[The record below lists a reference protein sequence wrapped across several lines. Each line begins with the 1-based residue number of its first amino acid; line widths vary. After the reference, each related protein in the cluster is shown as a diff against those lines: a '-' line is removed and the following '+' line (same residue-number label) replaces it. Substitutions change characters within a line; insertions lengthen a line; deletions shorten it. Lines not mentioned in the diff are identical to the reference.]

1 MTTQRLIE
9 LHDIWA
15 AASLLTRLP
24 VPVEHERAGLRA
36 AQAVWAWPVVG
47 AALGAAAGSVAWIL
61 LNLGAPTLLC
71 AVAALAL
78 TALAT
83 GALHEDGIAD
93 CADGLGGGHTKDR
106 ALAIMKDSRI
116 GAFGAVAL
124 VLVLLGR
131 AGAISELPAPEFVVS
146 LAAVGAL
153 SRAVMAA
160 AMRLPTAREGGLSAG
175 VGQPSW
181 MSLGLGAS
189 LALAFSMLAVGHA
202 LPILLLSTAVP
213 VVLFLGYAKHRLGGQ
228 TGDVL
233 GATQQLAELGT
244 LCGLAIALSA

>member
-9 LHDIWA
+9 MHDIWA

-36 AQAVWAWPVVG
+36 AQAVWAWPIVG
-47 AALGAAAGSVAWIL
+47 AALGAAAGIVAWTL
-61 LNLGAPTLLC
+61 LSLGAPTLLC
-71 AVAALAL
+71 AVGALAL

-93 CADGLGGGHTKDR
+93 CADGLGGGNTKER
-106 ALAIMKDSRI
+106 AMAIMKDSRI

-124 VLVLLGR
+124 MLVLLGR
-131 AGAISELPAPEFVVS
+131 AAAISELPASQLIAS

-153 SRAVMAA
+153 SRTVMAA
-160 AMRLPTAREGGLSAG
+160 AMRLPAARNGGLSAG
-175 VGQPSW
+175 VGRPSW
-181 MSLGLGAS
+181 MSIGLGS
-189 LALAFSMLAVGHA
+189 GLALALSVLTVSNG
-202 LPILLLSTAVP
+202 LPVVLLSTAMP
-213 VVLFLGYAKHRLGGQ
+213 VVLFLGYAQRRLGGQ

-233 GATQQLAELGT
+233 GATQQLAELGALT
-244 LCGLAIALSA
+244 GIAIALST